1 MNQIKL
7 KRAVIAIILMTLM
20 TNTLTS
26 QNSFFWGR
34 QFGTDK
40 DEYAMNYVTDNNGHI
55 YVAGKT
61 TGIADGKNYGKNDG
75 FLIKIDSMGN
85 IVWSR
90 QFGTQGEEDVLWS
103 AIDNTGCVYI
113 TGSTTGALSGK
124 NSGLEDIFV
133 VKYDPDG
140 RMEWSKQFG
149 SDSTDAGNGV
159 WADGDGY
166 IYLTGQTR
174 GKLGESSFGKTDFYI
189 MKLDTKGNKVYIR
202 QFGTAGDD
210 NGYAITG
217 GPGSEVFIC
226 GTTWGD
232 FSGKNKGF
240 FDGFTGQFSKNGD
253 LIRYNQFGTDGF
265 DIAMI
270 LRVDNEKN
278 IYVGGSTSGNFGR
291 VQIGEGDGFLM
302 KMNEKGDF
310 LWNRQFGTE
319 KHDGVRSIDF
329 NRDDPDFIL
338 VSGLFNL
345 PPAEAFI
352 QMYRRDGTMIWERK
366 FRATGKSGDTSG
378 KCVSFDGRGN
388 FYHMG
393 LTGANMFGPLIGEH
407 DVYVVKIGLDTDY

>member
-1 MNQIKL
+1 MDPIKI
-7 KRAVIAIILMTLM
+7 KRTVIIMLMTLM
-20 TNTLTS
+20 TNTLIS

-40 DEYAMNYVTDNNGHI
+40 DEYAMNHLIDNDGNI

-61 TGIADGKNYGKNDG
+61 TGTVEGKNYGKNDG

-85 IVWSR
+85 SIWSR
-90 QFGTQGEEDVLWS
+90 QFGTEGEEDVLWS

-113 TGSTTGALSGK
+113 TGSTTGTLGGK
-124 NSGLEDIFV
+124 KSGLEDIFV

-140 RMEWSKQFG
+140 RMEWSRQFG
-149 SDSTDAGNGV
+149 TDSTDTGNGV
-159 WADGDGY
+159 WADEEGY
-166 IYLTGQTR
+166 IYVTGMTG
-174 GKLGESSFGKTDFYI
+174 GKLGESSFGKRDFYI
-189 MKLDTKGNKVYIR
+189 MKLDAKGNKFFAR

-210 NGYAITG
+210 YGYAITG
-217 GPGSEVFIC
+217 GPGSEIFIC
-226 GTTWGD
+226 GITWGD

-240 FDGFTGQFSKNGD
+240 IDGFTGQFSEKGD

-278 IYVGGSTSGNFGR
+278 IYVGGSTSGNFGSE
-291 VQIGEGDGFLM
+291 QIGEGDGFLM
-302 KMNEKGDF
+302 KINEKGDL

-319 KHDGVRSIDF
+319 KHDGVRAIDF
-329 NRDDPDFIL
+329 NSDNPDCIL
-338 VSGLFNL
+338 ISGLFNL

-352 QMYRRDGTMIWERK
+352 SMFRRDGSMIWERK
-366 FRATGKSGDTSG
+366 FKATGKNGDTSG
-378 KCVSFDGRGN
+378 KCVCLDGKGS

-393 LTGANMFGPLIGEH
+393 LTGANMFGKLIGEH
-407 DVYVVKIGLDTDY
+407 DVYVVKIGLDTMY